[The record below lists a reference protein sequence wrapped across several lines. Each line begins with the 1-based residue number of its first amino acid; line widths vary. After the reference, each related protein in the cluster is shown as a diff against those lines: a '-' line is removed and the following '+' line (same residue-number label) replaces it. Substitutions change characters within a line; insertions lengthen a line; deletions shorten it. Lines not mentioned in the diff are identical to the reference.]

1 MKLPQ
6 KSKATEQPSVSKRR
20 GRPCKQRRK
29 RNETVTDESKISK
42 PIALIGRY
50 VSKKLSK
57 NAVCIGK
64 VISYKIGIYRVE
76 FEGGICE
83 ELNSSEIRKIMLEDF
98 DLDHDLI
105 RRKNELDESLMR
117 KIVDE
122 SDKNPSELN
131 VDEEEKNSS
140 ELNVDKE
147 EEMLDTDA
155 DLSSDVETAVEL
167 PPQLE
172 LPPELMLPPSSGTI
186 GVPESSVYDLFSVY
200 TFLRSFSTRLFL
212 SPFSLDE
219 FVGALNCE
227 VSNTLIDAVHNA
239 LMRAL
244 RRHLENLSAEGSKI
258 ASRCLRYSEWS
269 LLDTLT
275 WPVFLVQY
283 LAVNGWTKGS
293 EWKGFYDEIFHGE
306 YYSLPATMKLKILQ
320 ILCDDVLES
329 EELRAEIN
337 MREESEAG
345 KNYDAEDIPHA
356 EKGPKRVHRRCANTA
371 DCQDEESMKF
381 VSKLDDVNLPGNS
394 EDEVDRNGDECRL
407 CGMDGTLLCCD
418 GCPAVYHSRCIGVMK
433 MYISDGEWHC
443 PECKINTI
451 GPTIARGGT
460 SLRGAEMFGNDLYG
474 QSFIG
479 TCDHLLV
486 LSGNNGEVCRKYYNQ
501 NDIPEVIRVLC
512 ASIQHRPVYSGIC
525 MAMLQYWNISE
536 SFQHL
541 CVPNG
546 THINSENSK
555 IDEKISATLLP
566 HVVEND
572 HKGVSLGK
580 AEYGLTSV
588 NGVCSDNMAPSL
600 ALVTSSPICETNG
613 NTNKS
618 SAAIP
623 DKSTLVS
630 NQFINCGQTKGDL
643 GPGKSNDFVYRG
655 YSYKQQAY
663 VNTYMHGDFAASAA
677 ASLAILSSDDSRPER
692 HVSDLRK
699 AASENT
705 NLLAKAFSLTASRF
719 FWPSSDKKLA
729 EVIRE
734 RCGWCLSCKA
744 LVSSKKGC
752 MLNHAAICAT
762 KSAMKILSGLAPV
775 RSGEGIS
782 PTIATYVIYM
792 EESLCGLID
801 GPFLS
806 GNYRKQWREQVE
818 RATTFSNIKPLLLDL
833 EENIRTIA
841 FCGDWVKLADEWL
854 VESPTIQSATSTLG
868 TTQERAPCDRCRK
881 LPIKYPFDTSPEN
894 FGWWNGKFTKSVFQK
909 AALPKFMV
917 RKAARQGIS
926 LSTCFTYML
935 YYV

>member
-1 MKLPQ
+1 
-6 KSKATEQPSVSKRR
+6 
-20 GRPCKQRRK
+20 
-29 RNETVTDESKISK
+29 
-42 PIALIGRY
+42 
-50 VSKKLSK
+50 
-57 NAVCIGK
+57 
-64 VISYKIGIYRVE
+64 
-76 FEGGICE
+76 
-83 ELNSSEIRKIMLEDF
+83 
-98 DLDHDLI
+98 
-105 RRKNELDESLMR
+105 
-117 KIVDE
+117 
-122 SDKNPSELN
+122 
-131 VDEEEKNSS
+131 
-140 ELNVDKE
+140 
-147 EEMLDTDA
+147 
-155 DLSSDVETAVEL
+155 
-167 PPQLE
+167 
-172 LPPELMLPPSSGTI
+172 
-186 GVPESSVYDLFSVY
+186 
-200 TFLRSFSTRLFL
+200 
-212 SPFSLDE
+212 
-219 FVGALNCE
+219 
-227 VSNTLIDAVHNA
+227 
-239 LMRAL
+239 
-244 RRHLENLSAEGSKI
+244 
-258 ASRCLRYSEWS
+258 
-269 LLDTLT
+269 
-275 WPVFLVQY
+275 
-283 LAVNGWTKGS
+283 
-293 EWKGFYDEIFHGE
+293 
-306 YYSLPATMKLKILQ
+306 
-320 ILCDDVLES
+320 
-329 EELRAEIN
+329 
-337 MREESEAG
+337 
-345 KNYDAEDIPHA
+345 
-356 EKGPKRVHRRCANTA
+356 
-371 DCQDEESMKF
+371 MKF
-381 VSKLDDVNLPGNS
+381 VSKLDAVNLPGNS

-451 GPTIARGGT
+451 GPTIARGT

-486 LSGNNGEVCRKYYNQ
+486 LSGNTGEVCRKYYNQ

-555 IDEKISATLLP
+555 IDEKISAALLP

-600 ALVTSSPICETNG
+600 DASLVTSSPTCETNG
-613 NTNKS
+613 NANKS

-623 DKSTLVS
+623 ANSTLVS
-630 NQFINCGQTKGDL
+630 NQFSNCGQTKGDL
-643 GPGKSNDFVYRG
+643 TGSGKSNDFVYKG
-655 YSYKQQAY
+655 YSYKPQAY
-663 VNTYMHGDFAASAA
+663 MNSYMHGDFAASAA
-677 ASLAILSSDDSRPER
+677 ANLAVLSSEDSRPEG

-699 AASENT
+699 ATSENT

-744 LVSSKKGC
+744 LVPSKKGC

-818 RATTFSNIKPLLLDL
+818 RATSFRNIKPLLL
-833 EENIRTIA
+833 N
-841 FCGDWVKLADEWL
+841 
-854 VESPTIQSATSTLG
+854 
-868 TTQERAPCDRCRK
+868 
-881 LPIKYPFDTSPEN
+881 
-894 FGWWNGKFTKSVFQK
+894 
-909 AALPKFMV
+909 
-917 RKAARQGIS
+917 
-926 LSTCFTYML
+926 
-935 YYV
+935 